1 MDSNITVLPNQYGG
15 FYEVGKAFTDS
26 RWSSIVKTY
35 TTICQNTGSC
45 SVRTLA
51 KEAKCSKDSAH
62 KAIVL
67 CKRGMSKMPR
77 RKRGHNKV
85 GIGTL
90 VGLKIQ
96 HHAFLYS
103 LYKSNPAM
111 PLYGYCKEMER
122 HFNMV
127 VSEMFIQRWFYT
139 VGPYK
144 GTLRKT
150 SAFPKAKHSVE
161 NILRLITYLEFI
173 TEVADHSRLVFAD
186 EKPMK
191 ECMIFPHVRGD
202 PMNGERP
209 TNTARANSK
218 NRYNI
223 LCAVNIKGGVVP
235 PVQSVVLDETTNAAI
250 FLQFVKLLIETGV
263 LGAGDYFIV
272 DNCTVHYQ
280 GDNIGLEETL
290 RDMFGITLVALPAY
304 HPEFN
309 PTELIFQLVF
319 QRLRA
324 NRARYTALNNDD
336 FLEEVKNE
344 MANFDLLDIVKCY
357 DSQGYLK

>member
-1 MDSNITVLPNQYGG
+1 MDSKITVLPNQYGG
-15 FYEVGKAFTDS
+15 FYEVGRAFTDS

-77 RKRGHNKV
+77 KKRGHNKV

-111 PLYGYCKEMER
+111 PLYGYCEEMER
-122 HFNMV
+122 HFNME

-161 NILRLITYLEFI
+161 NILRLISYLEFI
-173 TEVADHSRLVFAD
+173 TEVADTSHLVFAD
-186 EKPMK
+186 K
-191 ECMIFPHVRGD
+191 
-202 PMNGERP
+202 
-209 TNTARANSK
+209 
-218 NRYNI
+218 
-223 LCAVNIKGGVVP
+223 
-235 PVQSVVLDETTNAAI
+235 
-250 FLQFVKLLIETGV
+250 
-263 LGAGDYFIV
+263 
-272 DNCTVHYQ
+272 
-280 GDNIGLEETL
+280 
-290 RDMFGITLVALPAY
+290 
-304 HPEFN
+304 
-309 PTELIFQLVF
+309 
-319 QRLRA
+319 
-324 NRARYTALNNDD
+324 
-336 FLEEVKNE
+336 
-344 MANFDLLDIVKCY
+344 
-357 DSQGYLK
+357 